1 MNAVTTI
8 SPQRRFAWLLRREFW
23 EHRNGLLIAP
33 LVTGLLSLLLT
44 ALALFAAIGLG
55 RKANGNIQVNGE
67 QVSINGLDL
76 AALTQQ
82 MGPSDQQQLA
92 DVVNFS
98 LLLGSYWPLLVM
110 AMVVF
115 FYCLGALYDDR
126 RDRSILFWKSLPVSD
141 LSTVLSK
148 LVTAL
153 VVAPLLAI
161 AISALTMFGYL
172 LLMMAAVA
180 WLGGDAI
187 ALIWQPASITTL
199 LATHLAWLPTYS
211 LWALPCVG
219 WLLLCSAF
227 ARRVPFLWA
236 VVPPLLG
243 GALLSATGL
252 VTVLGISHGSLWG
265 QGVARLLLGT
275 VPGID
280 QAWLKAAN
288 PDYTP
293 AHLPG
298 QALDALGLPS
308 LWYGALFG
316 ATCIVLAIVLRRRSD
331 DS

>member
-1 MNAVTTI
+1 MNAVTAI
-8 SPQRRFAWLLRREFW
+8 SPQRRFGWLLRREFW

-33 LVTGLLSLLLT
+33 LVTGLISLLLT
-44 ALALFAAIGLG
+44 AITLVAAIGLG
-55 RKANGNIQVNGE
+55 RKANGNIQINGE

-76 AALTQQ
+76 ATLTQQ
-82 MGPSDQQQLA
+82 MDPSDQQQLA
-92 DVVNFS
+92 EMVNFS
-98 LLLGSYWPLLVM
+98 LLLGSFWPLLVM

-153 VVAPLLAI
+153 LVAPLLAI
-161 AISALTMFGYL
+161 AASALTMVGYL
-172 LLMMAAVA
+172 LLMMGAVA

-187 ALIWQPASITTL
+187 ALVWQPASLFTL
-199 LATHLAWLPTYS
+199 LATHLAWLPTYIF
-211 LWALPCVG
+211 WALPCVG

-243 GALLSATGL
+243 GILLSATGL
-252 VTVLGISHGSLWG
+252 VRVLGIGHSDLWG
-265 QGVARLLLGT
+265 YGVARLLLGT
-275 VPGID
+275 IPGID
-280 QAWLKAAN
+280 QAYLALSRDNYQA
-288 PDYTP
+288 
-293 AHLPG
+293 AHLPS
-298 QALDALGLPS
+298 QALDAFSLPA

-316 ATCIVLAIVLRRRSD
+316 IFCIALAIVLRRRSD

>member
-1 MNAVTTI
+1 MNAVTAI
-8 SPQRRFAWLLRREFW
+8 SPQRRFGWLLRREFW

-33 LVTGLLSLLLT
+33 LVTGLISLLLT
-44 ALALFAAIGLG
+44 AITLVAAIGLG
-55 RKANGNIQVNGE
+55 RKANGEIKINGE

-76 AALTQQ
+76 ATLTQQ
-82 MGPSDQQQLA
+82 MDPSDQQKLA
-92 DVVNFS
+92 EMVNFS
-98 LLLGSYWPLLVM
+98 LLLGSFWPLLVM

-153 VVAPLLAI
+153 LVAPLLAI
-161 AISALTMFGYL
+161 AASALTMVGYL
-172 LLMMAAVA
+172 LLMMGAVA

-187 ALIWQPASITTL
+187 ALVWQPASLFTL
-199 LATHLAWLPTYS
+199 LATHLAWLPTYIF
-211 LWALPCVG
+211 WALPCVG

-243 GALLSATGL
+243 GILLSATGL
-252 VTVLGISHGSLWG
+252 VRVLGIGHSDLWG
-265 QGVARLLLGT
+265 YGVARLLLGT
-275 VPGID
+275 IPGID
-280 QAWLKAAN
+280 QAYLALSRDNYQA
-288 PDYTP
+288 
-293 AHLPG
+293 AHLPS
-298 QALDALGLPS
+298 QALDAFSLPA

-316 ATCIVLAIVLRRRSD
+316 IFCIALAIVLRRRSD

>member
-1 MNAVTTI
+1 MNAVTAI
-8 SPQRRFAWLLRREFW
+8 SPQRRFGWLLRREFW

-33 LVTGLLSLLLT
+33 LVTGLISLLLT
-44 ALALFAAIGLG
+44 AITLLAAIGLG
-55 RKANGNIQVNGE
+55 RKANGNIQINGE

-76 AALTQQ
+76 ATLTQQ
-82 MGPSDQQQLA
+82 MNPSDQQQLA
-92 DVVNFS
+92 EMVNFS
-98 LLLGSYWPLLVM
+98 LLLGSFWPLLVM

-153 VVAPLLAI
+153 LVAPLLAI
-161 AISALTMFGYL
+161 AASALAMVGYL
-172 LLMMAAVA
+172 LLMMGAVA

-187 ALIWQPASITTL
+187 ALVWQPASLLTL
-199 LATHLAWLPTYS
+199 LATHLAWLPTYIF
-211 LWALPCVG
+211 WALPCVG

-243 GALLSATGL
+243 GILLSATGL
-252 VTVLGISHGSLWG
+252 VRVLGIGHSDLWG
-265 QGVARLLLGT
+265 YGVARLLLGT
-275 VPGID
+275 IPGID
-280 QAWLKAAN
+280 QAYLALSRDNYQA
-288 PDYTP
+288 
-293 AHLPG
+293 AHLPS
-298 QALDALGLPS
+298 QALDAFSLPA

-316 ATCIVLAIVLRRRSD
+316 IVCIALAIVLRRRSD

>member
-8 SPQRRFAWLLRREFW
+8 SPLRRFGWLLRREFW
-23 EHRNGLLIAP
+23 EHRTGLLIAP
-33 LVTGLLSLLLT
+33 AVVGLISLLLT
-44 ALALFAAIGLG
+44 AVTMFAAIGLG
-55 RKANGNIQVNGE
+55 RNASGNIEVDGQ

-76 AALTQQ
+76 ARLMES
-82 MGPSDQQQLA
+82 MGPDDQQKLGE
-92 DVVNFS
+92 VVNFS

-110 AMVVF
+110 ALVVF

-141 LSTVLSK
+141 LATVLSK
-148 LVTAL
+148 LATAL

-161 AISALTMFGYL
+161 AVSAVTMVGYL
-172 LLMMAAVA
+172 LLMMAAVS

-199 LATHLAWLPTYS
+199 LATHLAWLPAYMFWS
-211 LWALPCVG
+211 LPCVG
-219 WLLLCSAF
+219 WLMLCSAH

-243 GALLSATGL
+243 GILLSATGL
-252 VTVLGISHGSLWG
+252 VTVLGISHGTLWL
-265 QGVARLLLGT
+265 QGVMRLLLGT

-280 QAWLKAAN
+280 QVYLSQAQAN
-288 PDYTP
+288 YTP
-293 AHLPG
+293 AHLPS
-298 QALDALGLPS
+298 QAFDAFTLPA
-308 LWYGALFG
+308 LWIGALFG
-316 ATCIVLAIVLRRRSD
+316 LACIVLAIALRRRSD

>member
-8 SPQRRFAWLLRREFW
+8 SPQRRFGWLLRREFW

-180 WLGGDAI
+180 WLGGDASV
-187 ALIWQPASITTL
+187 LIWQPASITTL

-236 VVPPLLG
+236 LVPPLLG

-308 LWYGALFG
+308 LWLGALFG
-316 ATCIVLAIVLRRRSD
+316 AACVVLAVILRRRSD